1 MKAIFGQPSQHDPAI
16 GRFRGLAEF
25 WSRRGLE
32 IRHGLRIAA
41 GGLASYAAG
50 HALGL
55 PQAYWA
61 VFTAVLVVQG
71 SVGGSWKASTDR
83 FIGTIFGAAYG
94 AAVATLVPHEN
105 AFTLGVALAISLVP
119 LAVLSAFY
127 PAFRV
132 APITAIILL
141 LGSTGTTEGPIRAA
155 LLRTLEVALGGA
167 FGMAVSLLLF
177 PARAH
182 MLLGRA
188 ADKVLQRLSE
198 LFPELIAAIS
208 QPARI
213 DDILAKHDRVRAA
226 LTDLENIVTEAAR
239 ERRNHL
245 SEDVDPEPI
254 ARTLR
259 RLRHDLVL
267 IGRIVA
273 EPVIPVPNAAVQ
285 DCLRQFGVAGGTY
298 LAELGHAFA
307 ARQPPPPQ
315 TNLDLAI
322 DQLLA
327 VLEKME
333 SGERIVALRFCL
345 QQLRRNLFD
354 LHQRAGEF
362 AATPTRSRAA
372 AQTAKN

>member
-1 MKAIFGQPSQHDPAI
+1 MKAIFGQPPQHGPAI
-16 GRFRGLAEF
+16 GRFHRLAEL
-25 WSRRGLE
+25 WVRRRLE

-41 GGLASYAAG
+41 GGLASYVAG

-83 FIGTIFGAAYG
+83 FIGTIFGAGYG
-94 AAVATLVPHEN
+94 AAVATLVPHDN

-119 LAVLSAFY
+119 LALLSAIY

-155 LLRTLEVALGGA
+155 LLRTLEVALGGVL
-167 FGMAVSLLLF
+167 GMAVSLLLF

-188 ADKVLQRLSE
+188 ADTVLQRLSE
-198 LFPELIAAIS
+198 LFPELISAIS
-208 QPARI
+208 EPAATA
-213 DDILAKHDRVRAA
+213 DILAKQDRVRAP
-226 LTDLENIVTEAAR
+226 LTELENVVTEAAR
-239 ERRNHL
+239 ERRNFL

-267 IGRIVA
+267 IGRVVA
-273 EPVIPVPNAAVQ
+273 EPVIPSPSAIAEN
-285 DCLRQFGVAGGTY
+285 CLRQFRDAGTAY
-298 LAELGHAFA
+298 LSRMGHAFA
-307 ARQPPPPQ
+307 TRHAPPPQ
-315 TNLDLAI
+315 TALERAME
-322 DQLLA
+322 QLLA
-327 VLEKME
+327 MLEQMTPD
-333 SGERIVALRFCL
+333 ERIVALRFCL
-345 QQLRRNLFD
+345 QQLRRNLSD
-354 LHQRAGEF
+354 LHQRAAEF
-362 AATPTRSRAA
+362 AAASTGRRAIP
-372 AQTAKN
+372 

>member
-1 MKAIFGQPSQHDPAI
+1 MKAIFGQPSQHGPAI
-16 GRFRGLAEF
+16 GGFRRLTEL
-25 WSRRGLE
+25 WSRRRLE

-41 GGLASYAAG
+41 GGLASYVAG

-55 PQAYWA
+55 PQVYWA

-94 AAVATLVPHEN
+94 AAVATLVPHDN
-105 AFTLGVALAISLVP
+105 AFTLGVALAISLLP
-119 LAVLSAFY
+119 LALLSAFY

-141 LGSTGTTEGPIRAA
+141 LGSTGTAEGPIRAA
-155 LLRTLEVALGGA
+155 LLRTLEVALGGT

-188 ADKVLQRLSE
+188 AENVLQRLSDV
-198 LFPELIAAIS
+198 LPELIGAIS
-208 QPARI
+208 GPASTEV
-213 DDILAKHDRVRAA
+213 ILAKQDRVRGA

-239 ERRNHL
+239 ERRNFL

-259 RLRHDLVL
+259 RVRHDLIL
-267 IGRIVA
+267 TGRVVA
-273 EPVIPVPNAAVQ
+273 EPVIAHPSAAVEN
-285 DCLRQFGVAGGTY
+285 CLRQFRVAGGAY
-298 LAELGHAFA
+298 LAELGRAFA
-307 ARQPPPPQ
+307 ARHAPPPE
-315 TNLDLAI
+315 TGFDAAI

-327 VLEKME
+327 LLKQMQPHE
-333 SGERIVALRFCL
+333 GIVALRFCL
-345 QQLRRNLFD
+345 QQLRRNLSD
-354 LHQRAGEF
+354 LHQRAAEF
-362 AATPTRSRAA
+362 AASSSRRAV
-372 AQTAKN
+372 KN